1 MFFTCSPF
9 LDSFGFFFSPGF
21 VERGLG
27 EAISRGDAYV
37 GYKSQYHYMKD
48 QYIKRGISPIPFV
61 VTP

>member
-1 MFFTCSPF
+1 M
-9 LDSFGFFFSPGF
+9 
-21 VERGLG
+21 ERGLG